1 MRITYQVEFYSDWHC
16 GSGLAAGADVDA
28 LVIKGKN
35 KLPYIPGKTI
45 KGLIR
50 EAVEDLFS
58 FKKDSMKPSD
68 VEDKQKLLN
77 ESFGYIIDK
86 DDTSQGCMFFSNAN
100 IPSKIAQ
107 AIVDRKQQEFL
118 YRSVSSTSI
127 EDNGIA
133 KNNSLRRI
141 ETTVPCQLK
150 GSIEGIPEEL
160 KEDITDALKYIKR
173 LGMNRNRGLGRCCFT
188 IIEEEKK

>member
-1 MRITYQVEFYSDWHC
+1 MKITYQVKFYSDWHC

-28 LVIKGKN
+28 LVIKDKN

-45 KGLIR
+45 KGLIK
-50 EAVEDLFS
+50 EAVDDLFS
-58 FKKDSMKPSD
+58 FRKESMKPSD

-77 ESFGYIIDK
+77 KSFGYIIDK
-86 DDTSQGCMFFSNAN
+86 DNTRQGLMFFSNAN

-127 EDNGIA
+127 ENNGIA
-133 KNNSLRRI
+133 KNHSLRRI
-141 ETTVPCQLK
+141 ETTVPCQLE